1 MQHSPTRAP
10 SLTASGDRAEP
21 GAAAGE
27 AARPCWP
34 QPPCGS
40 LPVPWPADG
49 LRVRLGRECACSE
62 CSFAGGPRSC
72 VEAGAEPCARG
83 ISSVAGG
90 HSVSFLSVCSS
101 ALDFFAC
108 SGCPFDLF
116 SPLLSS
122 SFSVERQR

>member
-1 MQHSPTRAP
+1 MLAGACG
-10 SLTASGDRAEP
+10 ASCG
-21 GAAAGE
+21 
-27 AARPCWP
+27 P
-34 QPPCGS
+34 QPLCGS

-49 LRVRLGRECACSE
+49 LRVRLGRECTCSE
-62 CSFAGGPRSC
+62 CSFAGGSRSC

-83 ISSVAGG
+83 ISSIAGG
-90 HSVSFLSVCSS
+90 HSVSFLSVFSS
-101 ALDFFAC
+101 ALDFFTC